1 MGVTVARPANDILS
15 RMPTGIVE
23 SVQRAGIGRSFR
35 VGQVVSRPADPVPSV
50 WFPRGGVL
58 ALVRETRGGS
68 TIGITV
74 AGRESCLG
82 LTSPDA
88 TSPFTVL
95 GVSDGVADQVPLVS
109 VLAAGPEATAVLYEC
124 AAAQLTTVALAAACH
139 RLHGSEQRAARWL
152 LDVADRAAVDEL
164 ELTHEALAGLLGEL
178 RPQVTSVL
186 ARLEAIGAVHRGRGR
201 ILIRDASILRSAAC
215 ECYWLAGVS
224 DAAIAARLRPKG
236 DGIRQ

>member
-1 MGVTVARPANDILS
+1 MHGAGATVARPANDILS
-15 RMPTGIVE
+15 RMPTGILE

-35 VGQVVSRPADPVPSV
+35 VGQVVSRPADQARSV
-50 WFPRGGVL
+50 WFPRVGVL
-58 ALVRETRGGS
+58 ALVRETRGGT

-82 LTSPDA
+82 LTSRHA
-88 TSPFTVL
+88 TSLFAIL
-95 GVSDGVADQVPLVS
+95 GVSDGVADQVPLAT
-109 VLAAGPEATAVLYEC
+109 VLAAGPGAAAVLYEC
-124 AAAQLTTVALAAACH
+124 AADQLTTVALAAACQ
-139 RLHGSEQRAARWL
+139 RLHGSEQRTARWL

-201 ILIRDASILRSAAC
+201 ILIRDAAILRSAAC
-215 ECYWLAGVS
+215 ECYWLARAS
-224 DAAIAARLRPKG
+224 DAATTAR
-236 DGIRQ
+236 